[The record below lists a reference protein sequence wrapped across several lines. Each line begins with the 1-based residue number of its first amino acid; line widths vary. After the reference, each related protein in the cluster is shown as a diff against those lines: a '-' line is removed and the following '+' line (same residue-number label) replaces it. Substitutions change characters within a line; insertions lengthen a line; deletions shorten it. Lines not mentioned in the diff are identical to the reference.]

1 MLTQINIKR
10 VSGTVTFETVS
21 INNTDLV
28 FFTNLDT
35 DPDLKKSTH
44 KPAICDDELGPSP
57 PNSSKCMVPDSQG
70 NVPPTEKPPYT
81 VTYKCQMPGHEQ
93 EQGTINVFAALAP
106 NNVTLAPATKGQSIK
121 EQQVVKGGKS
131 PYDISGEQFQ
141 VTDNNNNVIASG
153 SGIGPELKL
162 NPDQTNSRGITVTGK
177 PTLSG
182 TYKFTFT
189 VDDGMGGNLQQ
200 VQYSMVV
207 V

>member
-1 MLTQINIKR
+1 MLTSITIKR
-10 VSGTVTFETVS
+10 VSGTVIFETVS

-35 DPDLKKSTH
+35 DPDPAKSIH
-44 KPAICDDELGPSP
+44 WPEICDEEIDPSSSP
-57 PNSSKCMVPDSQG
+57 PNSSKCLVPAPVDL
-70 NVPPTEKPPYT
+70 NPPNNQF
-81 VTYKCQMPGHEQ
+81 VYKCRKVGHAQ

-106 NNVTLAPATKGQSIK
+106 NNVKLAPATKGQSIK

-177 PTLSG
+177 PMLSG